1 MITVK
6 LFGTLRVDTGVKE
19 VHVNGNRVRDLYGSI
34 LTEILQQN
42 PSAEI
47 TLKKLKNC
55 NAAVNG
61 VLSSPG
67 TKLNDNDIVYLFPA
81 VAGG

>member
-6 LFGTLRVDTGVKE
+6 LFGTLRIDTGVKE
-19 VHVNGNRVRDLYGSI
+19 VFVQGKRVKELYEPI
-34 LTEILQQN
+34 LEEILRMN
-42 PSAEI
+42 PNSGV
-47 TLKKLKNC
+47 TLKKLKSC

-61 VLSSPG
+61 TLSSPG
-67 TKLNDNDIVYLFPA
+67 TKINDGDIVYLFPA

>member
-6 LFGTLRVDTGVKE
+6 LFGTLRLDTGVKE
-19 VHVNGNRVRDLYGSI
+19 VLVPGNRVKDLYEPVMK
-34 LTEILQQN
+34 EIQRQN
-42 PSAEI
+42 PRCEI
-47 TLKKLKNC
+47 TLKKLKSC

-61 VLSSPG
+61 TLSSPG
-67 TKLNDNDIVYLFPA
+67 TRLDDGDTVYLFPA

>member
-19 VHVNGNRVRDLYGSI
+19 VLVQGDRVKDLYNPV
-34 LTEILQQN
+34 LKEILRIN
-42 PSAEI
+42 PLCEI
-47 TLKKLKNC
+47 TLKKLKSC

-61 VLSSPG
+61 TLSAPG
-67 TKLNDNDIVYLFPA
+67 TKLRDGDIVYLFPA

>member
-19 VHVNGNRVRDLYGSI
+19 VSVQGNRVKELYEPI
-34 LTEILQQN
+34 LAEILRRN
-42 PSAEI
+42 PGCEI
-47 TLKKLKNC
+47 TLKKLKSC

-61 VLSSPG
+61 TLSSPG
-67 TKLNDNDIVYLFPA
+67 TKLHDGDIVFLFPA